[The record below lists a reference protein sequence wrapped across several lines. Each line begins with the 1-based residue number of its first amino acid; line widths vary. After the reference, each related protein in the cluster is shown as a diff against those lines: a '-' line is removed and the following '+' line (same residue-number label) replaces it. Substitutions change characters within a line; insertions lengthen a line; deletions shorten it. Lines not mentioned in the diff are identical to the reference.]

1 MNILKDGNKYHFF
14 NALTINDK
22 LEPKNYIF
30 NFNQLGQCYLEDIEG
45 FKYPEKIY
53 DVDANLRSL
62 IQKSFVSYQKN
73 LGVLLSGSK
82 GMGKSLTAKL
92 ICKESNLPI
101 IVINQKIPS
110 HINFIAFL
118 NEVKQDYILFVDEFE
133 KLFETKGDEDF
144 HGQDVFLSFMDG
156 VITNDHKVLFLLTT
170 NDSVNE
176 FLINRPSRIKFL
188 QEYTELPEEIFNMIV
203 EDRLD
208 NKDWKDDLENNV
220 SLLNLNIDLLINI
233 ISDVNL
239 FDKPFS
245 EFKDMYNYKFE
256 NYKYEITKVIDGVE
270 VWGGTCTRQRRF
282 KPSDTYIADYTVDRM
297 IKFTKDEI
305 IFESTEWSRDE
316 KNKDVEIKILIKLK
330 PFSFQKAGLVF

>member
-1 MNILKDGNKYHFF
+1 MTEHLFKKFC
-14 NALTINDK
+14 TI
-22 LEPKNYIF
+22 
-30 NFNQLGQCYLEDIEG
+30 
-45 FKYPEKIY
+45 
-53 DVDANLRSL
+53 S
-62 IQKSFVSYQKN
+62 
-73 LGVLLSGSK
+73 
-82 GMGKSLTAKL
+82 
-92 ICKESNLPI
+92 
-101 IVINQKIPS
+101 
-110 HINFIAFL
+110 INF
-118 NEVKQDYILFVDEFE
+118 
-133 KLFETKGDEDF
+133 
-144 HGQDVFLSFMDG
+144 
-156 VITNDHKVLFLLTT
+156 
-170 NDSVNE
+170 
-176 FLINRPSRIKFL
+176 
-188 QEYTELPEEIFNMIV
+188 
-203 EDRLD
+203 
-208 NKDWKDDLENNV
+208 DDCDNNV